1 MAEVNPTISVRI
13 DTSDSLR
20 QIRSLQTQ
28 LSAFND
34 SVLRS
39 SAQAVAAQK
48 QFNSA
53 LNASVLGTKAFTT
66 SIVKTSTE
74 VDKFSEKLE
83 KHKLSFNEYF
93 RYGASQVG
101 LFRRAF
107 TNEFDTIER
116 VATERVK
123 RLQTQYVSLGKD
135 ANGVAR
141 SMAIIPNSLDM
152 SNANTQLQL
161 AAQRTQIF
169 NKLLSDGSTQLL
181 NFGKN
186 TQWAGRQLMVGFSIP
201 LAMFGTIAS
210 KTFMDLETQA
220 TKFKRVYGDLFT
232 TTEETNRNL
241 EAVKSLGLEYTKYG
255 IVLSDSL
262 DIAAKAAAAG
272 MQNEKLMAGTEQ
284 TLRLATL
291 GQIDYNQSL
300 EATIALQSAFAITA
314 ENLGTEID
322 FLNAVENQTV
332 LSLDDVTKAIP
343 RAATVVNGLGG
354 NVRDLAAFMAAMKE
368 GGVSAEQGANAIKS
382 GLGSLI
388 NPTNAANEK
397 LMNLGIN
404 IEKITRT
411 NSGNLLATVQEF
423 GKALDGLSSFERQQ
437 ALETLFGKYQYA
449 RLGVLFQNIN
459 REGSQA
465 STVLKLAGENATDL
479 AKLSEKE
486 LSIISESTTVKF
498 QAMIEKLKVAIAPIG
513 EEFLK
518 IITPIGE
525 VVTKIANWF
534 NDLPNGVK
542 NAITIIT
549 TVVAGIGPIAL
560 MTFGLIANGIANI
573 VKGIVFARNMFMKF
587 GSVITGNAKNTEY
600 LSMAELDAAAA
611 SASLEGRV
619 DTLTSSL
626 LLQKDAVSDLITLYS
641 RLAKQAQVTAA
652 QMPQGFGP
660 PMMGPLTTMRRMATG
675 GWVGGTGNKDSEP
688 ALLAPGEFVVNAKAA
703 AQYGPILGAMN
714 AGTIKGY
721 VNGTETKSVSVAG
734 ETVDLS
740 SLRGSSKSLDSLIRA
755 LSRIEASGLDATEV
769 LNGLRSIISNLSG
782 NQGIPHVGRQLREM
796 FPELKELTGLERAH
810 VTAQQD
816 ATREALK
823 TLAASEEIT
832 GSTRNT
838 LQILDRIND
847 VLSDAGLLK
856 VETGTGS
863 GARAAKRSNLV
874 FNMEEGINKALSRG
888 TGVSG
893 SKLFQSL
900 DKTGMKLYDTILQ
913 QAKAANM
920 SEQELAQLASQ
931 SGILHNELLK
941 LIDTTYREY
950 TIKDKVT
957 DEEIKTGAKVKA
969 FGDIVKE
976 AFIKVETE
984 TSDLKTFMDQLDTEF
999 STLRHT
1005 VSLTADQIAKLTE
1018 LGYVIKTNQSGTSY
1032 DITTPEGQNITGVSR
1047 ASSKTLSTGIAKE
1060 TDFTKFGITQGEAIA
1075 DGMLLGAG
1083 DIVKEMIT
1091 RYRRSPHPAVVAAA
1105 RQDAMAYLAAFQQAG
1120 AGGIQPSLFAE
1131 QPPVVPVQG
1140 VFPGMEDPNQFKQSS
1155 QDLDDSITR
1164 TTDVLDDLGDELTP
1178 AQQATRRLTEE
1189 TDRTSTQSK
1198 TNRGFMRGFGGKL
1211 FGLTMAIDAVA
1222 IGITALGV
1230 DIGPAG
1236 QAALGGLNAI
1246 AMIGP
1251 FLPQLIGMLANPV
1264 GLVIAAILAAA
1275 AGIWGIVKLS
1285 NNVVDRSK
1293 ELSRA
1298 MFGASESI
1306 SEMAKYFGKKT
1317 YSEQLT
1323 ELEVSRSTGKK
1334 QSEKVLTEAQQF
1346 LESDPGKKLISDINQ
1361 VKDTLGSKKAGDALA
1376 NQLLRSILSG
1386 AIGPKMAVAIATE
1399 MGTVLQSKDIA
1410 VSVAGTISSMVG
1422 MDGQKL
1428 ENNRMRIFADI
1439 LADATDLKR
1448 AMADAGVQWDG
1459 ESWYGQVSMILTG
1472 RGTADLTAAGLS
1484 ESIVQGQGL
1493 IKEELDRN
1501 RLAFEQNKIT
1511 AEEFL
1516 ETNEKILINA
1526 KEQGLTWEGVRDKF
1540 RAAYPDEQDQTDA
1553 IAQPIIDG
1561 MLTAIQAVGGDNFRT
1576 EFLGSLETADLSGTL
1591 QSALS
1596 VPGESIQQT
1605 INRLYEL
1612 GVEAGAAGTALSNLG
1627 SINLLDPK
1635 QIREGILDVQN
1646 LIQTYENL
1654 SQEERNRQGLDD
1666 TYYSGLKNTL
1676 KTLQTYETGG
1686 MRLAIAVQ
1694 SNQLSPEALQTLM
1707 TDKGLTSRQL
1717 AFQIGTMTDKNSAA
1731 IFELINQS
1739 GGKGA
1744 AIDIAFKMLAEEDDA
1759 GLTSLLLETTR
1770 GNKNQINIDLVLETL
1785 GLSGLKKANDLM
1797 DEFNELPEENRKKA
1811 ITEFIDQNFST
1822 FYGNL
1827 DWFLQQDDMT
1837 QKTFMA
1843 NYIIAYDEQGNLSAA
1858 GQALLSAAMAS
1869 DPTLARN
1876 IGEGR
1881 IDPRK
1886 ALASVL
1892 QKPFVSPTTTK
1903 PEKKPEDTGKSG
1915 SGSEKEKPK
1924 TGRELFNERLDQLRK
1939 ESGQLE
1945 KISYLQ
1951 RQVGNYSSKMFE
1963 GLDPKAIKY
1972 LMKHQEE
1979 LQKLIVAYR
1988 RLQESKLVDHFQE
2001 LGVKMNETYRIQSL
2015 MPMASAEM
2023 VSELMDL
2030 VDTTALTSD
2039 QIVKYGNKLLEVKR
2053 AQEAMKTSAQKLSE
2067 ELSGLADVARS
2078 QIEQINR
2085 LEINPLERQIQAI
2098 EDAIASIQSAIAG
2111 LEASKA
2117 PLQSQI
2123 DALRK
2128 EEEELQKVY
2137 DERIKA
2143 LESIKRA
2150 NDAILA
2156 QQRGQ
2161 LSIADALSRGD
2172 IAAAAAA
2179 QQDLQQTLDQQNAE
2193 EMRRAVEEDYNN
2205 QKEQIQNRIAAVE
2218 AQIAAID
2225 AQIAAKQAEI
2235 AAKQAEIAK
2244 AKEKQLAL
2252 EEKIYKMQLLQS
2264 MIDTTKKIA
2273 DAQRLGDTA
2282 GVQIGQSLL
2291 ASQLA
2296 ISGSPTEFFKG
2307 LGLTPDALQTVL
2319 NQIFTA
2325 GINPEQLVNMVGKET
2340 ADAILKGI
2348 NTANLGTVAEQ
2359 SIKGQLEK
2367 GNIGPT
2373 VAETATKLSG
2383 IADKTKTAIDG
2394 VITQFN
2400 EGKIGLKTALLTIVG
2415 QMASALT
2422 EGLLV
2427 KTDTTAFSQ
2436 ALKEIG
2442 TSVQETVKSFSQ
2454 KIGNAII
2461 GLTTTLTNFNLQM
2474 NEKISA
2480 IAGAIGQIASGISS
2494 GTAGGI
2500 ASVSAAMSSIGGS
2513 FGLMAS
2519 NLSASV
2525 GSATS
2530 TINSAVGVLNG
2541 AAGALNGAAGA
2552 IYGAIGALAAAA
2564 ASIPRGF
2571 SSGGLVPGL
2580 GNTDSVPAMLT
2591 PGEYV
2596 ITKDVVNALGTD
2608 FLDKLNTGSMPTYA
2622 ITSKSNGI
2630 SAYSGQSS
2638 DSGSVYNYS
2647 VNVSAQSNANAGDI
2661 ANIVMRKIKM
2671 TNKRTIKGNNY

>member
-1 MAEVNPTISVRI
+1 MAEVNPTISVKI

-20 QIRSLQTQ
+20 QIRNLQAQ

-53 LNASVLGTKAFTT
+53 LNASVLGTKSFST

-74 VDKFSEKLE
+74 IDKFTTKLE
-83 KHKLSFNEYF
+83 KNKFSFGEYF
-93 RYGASQVG
+93 KYGASQVG

-107 TNEFDTIER
+107 TNEFDTIDK

-123 RLQTQYVSLGKD
+123 RLQTQYISLGKD

-141 SMAIIPNSLDM
+141 SMAIIPNELDM
-152 SNANTQLQL
+152 SNPNTQLQL

-169 NKLLSDGSTQLL
+169 NKLLSDGSTKLL

-186 TQWAGRQLMVGFSIP
+186 TQWAGRQLMVGFTLP
-201 LAMFGTIAS
+201 LVAFGGIAS

-220 TKFKRVYGDLFT
+220 TNFKRVYGDLFT

-241 EAVKSLGLEYTKYG
+241 EAVKQLGIEYTKYG
-255 IVLSDSL
+255 ITLSDTMGVS
-262 DIAAKAAAAG
+262 AKAAAAG
-272 MQNEKLMAGTEQ
+272 MQNQELMASTEQ
-284 TLRLATL
+284 TLKLSTL

-300 EATIALQSAFAITA
+300 EATIALQSAFGITA
-314 ENLGTEID
+314 KDLGTEID

-388 NPTNAANEK
+388 NPTDAANEK

-404 IEKITRT
+404 IEKITT
-411 NSGNLLATVQEF
+411 KNSGNLLATVQEF

-459 REGSQA
+459 RQGSQA
-465 STVLKLAGENATDL
+465 ATVLKLAGESATDL

-486 LSIISESTTVKF
+486 LSIISETTTAKF
-498 QAMIEKLKVAIAPIG
+498 QAAVEKLKVAIAPIG

-518 IITPIGE
+518 ILTPIAD
-525 VVTKIANWF
+525 VITKIANWF
-534 NDLPNGVK
+534 NDLPDGVK
-542 NAITIIT
+542 KAVTIIT
-549 TVVAGIGPIAL
+549 VAVAGIGPVAL
-560 MTFGLIANGIANI
+560 MTFGLLANGIANI
-573 VKGIVFARNMFMKF
+573 VKGLLFAKNVFSKF
-587 GSVITGNAKNTEY
+587 TSTLTGNLQSTQY
-600 LSMAELDAAAA
+600 LTDAELDAAAA

-619 DTLTSSL
+619 ETLTSSL

-660 PMMGPLTTMRRMATG
+660 PIMGPLRTIRRMATG
-675 GWVGGTGNKDSEP
+675 GFVGGTGNKDSEP

-740 SLRGSSKSLDSLIRA
+740 SLRGSSSSLDSLIRA

-769 LNGLRSIISNLSG
+769 LSGLRSIISNLSG
-782 NQGIPHVGRQLREM
+782 NQGIPYVGRQLREM
-796 FPELKELTGLERAH
+796 FPELKALTGLERAH

-832 GSTRNT
+832 GSTKKT

-874 FNMEEGINKALSRG
+874 FNMEEGINKALSRD

-976 AFIKVETE
+976 AFVKVETE
-984 TSDLKTFMDQLDTEF
+984 TSHLKTFMDQLDTEF

-1005 VSLTADQIAKLTE
+1005 VSLTERQIAKLTE

-1083 DIVKEMIT
+1083 DIVEEMIT
-1091 RYRRSPHPAVVAAA
+1091 RYRRSPHPAVVNAAKEDGIEYGNIFA
-1105 RQDAMAYLAAFQQAG
+1105 RSAQA
-1120 AGGIQPSLFAE
+1120 QVERF
-1131 QPPVVPVQG
+1131 
-1140 VFPGMEDPNQFKQSS
+1140 
-1155 QDLDDSITR
+1155 T
-1164 TTDVLDDLGDELTP
+1164 LTP
-1178 AQQATRRLTEE
+1178 GGLYVPSGGVT
-1189 TDRTSTQSK
+1189 
-1198 TNRGFMRGFGGKL
+1198 GGKKPTDAGDTGVGVL
-1211 FGLTMAIDAVA
+1211 ALPMAA
-1222 IGITALGV
+1222 
-1230 DIGPAG
+1230 
-1236 QAALGGLNAI
+1236 
-1246 AMIGP
+1246 
-1251 FLPQLIGMLANPV
+1251 
-1264 GLVIAAILAAA
+1264 AAA
-1275 AGIWGIVKLS
+1275 AGA
-1285 NNVVDRSK
+1285 NNAD
-1293 ELSRA
+1293 
-1298 MFGASESI
+1298 
-1306 SEMAKYFGKKT
+1306 
-1317 YSEQLT
+1317 
-1323 ELEVSRSTGKK
+1323 
-1334 QSEKVLTEAQQF
+1334 QQNP
-1346 LESDPGKKLISDINQ
+1346 EI
-1361 VKDTLGSKKAGDALA
+1361 
-1376 NQLLRSILSG
+1376 
-1386 AIGPKMAVAIATE
+1386 
-1399 MGTVLQSKDIA
+1399 
-1410 VSVAGTISSMVG
+1410 
-1422 MDGQKL
+1422 
-1428 ENNRMRIFADI
+1428 
-1439 LADATDLKR
+1439 ATDLVDNLGNSTDAADKKVGKLEKSVGR
-1448 AMADAGVQWDG
+1448 LGKGIGTFGLLASMASGGLMMMDG
-1459 ESWYGQVSMILTG
+1459 TVGQIAQNIFPVV
-1472 RGTADLTAAGLS
+1472 TAIEMGA
-1484 ESIVQGQGL
+1484 
-1493 IKEELDRN
+1493 
-1501 RLAFEQNKIT
+1501 LAFT
-1511 AEEFL
+1511 SF
-1516 ETNEKILINA
+1516 
-1526 KEQGLTWEGVRDKF
+1526 
-1540 RAAYPDEQDQTDA
+1540 
-1553 IAQPIIDG
+1553 
-1561 MLTAIQAVGGDNFRT
+1561 GG
-1576 EFLGSLETADLSGTL
+1576 
-1591 QSALS
+1591 
-1596 VPGESIQQT
+1596 
-1605 INRLYEL
+1605 
-1612 GVEAGAAGTALSNLG
+1612 
-1627 SINLLDPK
+1627 
-1635 QIREGILDVQN
+1635 
-1646 LIQTYENL
+1646 
-1654 SQEERNRQGLDD
+1654 
-1666 TYYSGLKNTL
+1666 
-1676 KTLQTYETGG
+1676 
-1686 MRLAIAVQ
+1686 
-1694 SNQLSPEALQTLM
+1694 
-1707 TDKGLTSRQL
+1707 
-1717 AFQIGTMTDKNSAA
+1717 
-1731 IFELINQS
+1731 
-1739 GGKGA
+1739 
-1744 AIDIAFKMLAEEDDA
+1744 
-1759 GLTSLLLETTR
+1759 
-1770 GNKNQINIDLVLETL
+1770 
-1785 GLSGLKKANDLM
+1785 
-1797 DEFNELPEENRKKA
+1797 
-1811 ITEFIDQNFST
+1811 
-1822 FYGNL
+1822 
-1827 DWFLQQDDMT
+1827 
-1837 QKTFMA
+1837 
-1843 NYIIAYDEQGNLSAA
+1843 SAA
-1858 GQALLSAAMAS
+1858 GVTGALGAVGAAAGAVAAPVALIVAAVAALIAMFVLAYKKFEFFRNSIADVGNALKELFTAIVGPPEKIRETFSNIQNVLSKVGEYISSIFNPILEYFATVWSAIYKVVEVVIKIFTMLVGVVQIVS
-1869 DPTLARN
+1869 DVFAGVIKWIWEAKNGTGFLATALQFLLAPITILIEAFKLLPGVLSTVIDFFKDLIVNGVNKLLEGINWIIDRYNDLAEAFGKPIVGNVTLLYTEDRSA
-1876 IGEGR
+1876 ISGTVGA
-1881 IDPRK
+1881 
-1886 ALASVL
+1886 ALAEDKRIREEW
-1892 QKPFVSPTTTK
+1892 QKAKDFDKQMMKGAKDAWNKARIETTD
-1903 PEKKPEDTGKSG
+1903 PLRKKPPGGGG
-1915 SGSEKEKPK
+1915 SGSEKEKEK
-1924 TGRELFNERLDQLRK
+1924 TGKELFYERLDQLRK

-1963 GLDPKAIKY
+1963 GLDPKAIQY

-1988 RLQESKLVDHFQE
+1988 RLQEAKLVDHFQE

-2053 AQEAMKTSAQKLSE
+2053 AQEAMKTSSQKLSE

-2085 LEINPLERQIQAI
+2085 LEINPIEKQIQGI
-2098 EDAIASIQSAIAG
+2098 ENAIASIQSAIAG

-2123 DALRK
+2123 DALK
-2128 EEEELQKVY
+2128 KQEEELQKVY
-2137 DERIKA
+2137 DERVKA

-2225 AQIAAKQAEI
+2225 AAIAAKQAEI
-2235 AAKQAEIAK
+2235 AAKQAEIAAKQEEIAK

-2264 MIDTTKKIA
+2264 MIDTTKKIS

-2282 GVQIGQSLL
+2282 GVQIGQALL

-2296 ISGSPTEFFKG
+2296 ITGNPAQFFAG
-2307 LGLTPDALQTVL
+2307 LGLTPDKLQAVL
-2319 NQIFTA
+2319 QQIFTA

-2348 NTANLGTVAEQ
+2348 NLANLGTVASTSVKEQ
-2359 SIKGQLEK
+2359 FGQA
-2367 GNIGPT
+2367 NIAPT
-2373 VAETATKLSG
+2373 VVETATKLSG

-2442 TSVQETVKSFSQ
+2442 TSVQETVKSFSE

-2552 IYGAIGALAAAA
+2552 IYGAVGALAAAA
-2564 ASIPRGF
+2564 AAIPRF